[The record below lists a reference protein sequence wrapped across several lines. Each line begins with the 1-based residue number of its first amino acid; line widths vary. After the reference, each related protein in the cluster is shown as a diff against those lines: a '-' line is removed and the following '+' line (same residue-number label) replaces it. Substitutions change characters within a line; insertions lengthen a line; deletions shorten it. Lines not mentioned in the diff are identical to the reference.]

1 MSTRK
6 KRAQGLDTPPPPPSL
21 GMPKRGVR
29 LRSSE
34 NIRAELARV
43 YRAYRAGA
51 IDAAVARTSGFL
63 LQTLAA
69 VIRDDKLA
77 EIEAQ
82 LEALRA
88 EGLLK

>member
-6 KRAQGLDTPPPPPSL
+6 KRAAGSDTPHPPSL

-43 YRAYRAGA
+43 YRAYRAGT
-51 IDAAVARTSGFL
+51 IDASVARTSGFL
-63 LQTLAA
+63 LQTIAA
-69 VIRDDKLA
+69 VIRDEQLGAIEAELA
-77 EIEAQ
+77 E
-82 LEALRA
+82 LRTA
-88 EGLLK
+88 GVLK